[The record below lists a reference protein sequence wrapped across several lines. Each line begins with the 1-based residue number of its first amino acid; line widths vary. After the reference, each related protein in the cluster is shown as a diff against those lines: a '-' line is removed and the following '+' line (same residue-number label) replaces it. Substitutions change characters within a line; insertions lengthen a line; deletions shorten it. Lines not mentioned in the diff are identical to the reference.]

1 MKEEVIIKAFTAE
14 EVAKASEIMNKVLK
28 EGFEKVADE
37 LIFDPDYLGE
47 KRATV
52 ELLDR
57 AELAV
62 MAALDLTK
70 RVKNEIYKNI

>member
-1 MKEEVIIKAFTAE
+1 MEEEIIIKAFTAE

-37 LIFDPDYLGE
+37 LMFDPDYLGE
-47 KRATV
+47 KRSTV

-62 MAALDLTK
+62 KAALALTK
-70 RVKNEIYKNI
+70 KIRDEIYKNI